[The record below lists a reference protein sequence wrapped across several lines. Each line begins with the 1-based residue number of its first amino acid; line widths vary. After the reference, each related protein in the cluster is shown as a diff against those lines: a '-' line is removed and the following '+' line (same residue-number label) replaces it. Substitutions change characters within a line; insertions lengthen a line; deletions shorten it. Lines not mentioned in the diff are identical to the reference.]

1 MKRYIHEAEDIFAMS
16 KIVKKYAISDIVN
29 DIGQYIYFS
38 ESNSSH
44 GPRIKFYGGTKE
56 TSSTKDAPALAFDEN
71 GNCTL
76 ILQDWMN
83 KKNCPNAFDDNYLDG
98 ITSFISRYKS
108 ILLLVWFKHLDEGD
122 ALAYFHGQINL
133 EELID
138 DIDYHLK
145 DILSLTELDQYCLD
159 NHLYVF

>member
-1 MKRYIHEAEDIFAMS
+1 MLFCVDDNFGMMFNNRRQSRDSVLIERVLELTGTSRLLMCDYSSALFVGSAKQS
-16 KIVKKYAISDIVN
+16 IV
-29 DIGQYIYFS
+29 
-38 ESNSSH
+38 
-44 GPRIKFYGGTKE
+44 
-56 TSSTKDAPALAFDEN
+56 
-71 GNCTL
+71 
-76 ILQDWMN
+76 
-83 KKNCPNAFDDNYLDG
+83 DDNYLDG